1 MRGRLARRTD
11 QNSPTPLCATA
22 VKQRG
27 DGHEARDDLRSVD
40 EQHPHFRDS
49 SATVLARAFDLCPA
63 LPTLYLSF

>member
-49 SATVLARAFDLCPA
+49 SAPHCLPFTCHSRSRSRAIVA
-63 LPTLYLSF
+63 